1 MLFILGDEFSSVHAV
16 LTHWFLL
23 TDSILNSQQLDD
35 GDDNLDVAMPD
46 DLNDQNLSELASSI
60 SAHDLNSMSQ
70 ALTVSVLNSALD
82 INTANANTVPN
93 SASNNAAAFR
103 SAVAAA
109 TAAAAAGVGV
119 AQGPR
124 MQQVNGLPG
133 VSDVQ
138 QQQQLPA
145 GMRPGQPLTF
155 PILQGQL
162 LQGQLVTAATG
173 GPLVQGPA
181 LTPVTA
187 QRAPQ
192 NPPTTGQQRLSLQE
206 PPTVGQRPHPQGPP
220 TTSQRPSPQG
230 PSATGQRQPP
240 QGPPT
245 TAQRPLLQGPPNAIV
260 QGSMVH
266 TVRGGNASRK
276 QQQQGSSAASRGSK
290 QTVPA
295 PVVSTP
301 APNPRAPSSG
311 GIVQNLLQSPPI
323 VAPPPVHQHR
333 PNNLQSS
340 RMNHAQSFQI
350 QGHSI
355 QAQEMPRP
363 SPRGGQGQQQG
374 QGQCEGQLGP
384 RQNSLPQ
391 QQQQKHQQQQEKDQI
406 SVIRA
411 QLPQG
416 PPTLPQNQLQ
426 IQMPSALAAL
436 GGTAFTV
443 SPQNALMAAA
453 SVGGKAQSQLA
464 GQLFSSPPSSGGQQ
478 PGAVPN
484 LVPPH
489 ALVPGQINGN
499 MLNATEQLKQLVSPV
514 AMTPNNKKRSRSK
527 RSNKHVTNTPQNHVA
542 TTANQSQQTTTT
554 TLPLLTANQFRADG
568 TLPATGLKLAL
579 PLAMLPGR
587 HDVSAVLTSVN
598 GTTQEPAKPAAH
610 AQVAPKRSRSSSASA
625 KKQKTQTNPQNPVST
640 S

>member
-1 MLFILGDEFSSVHAV
+1 
-16 LTHWFLL
+16 
-23 TDSILNSQQLDD
+23 
-35 GDDNLDVAMPD
+35 MPD

-82 INTANANTVPN
+82 INTANNNANTMPN

-133 VSDVQ
+133 VSGVQ
-138 QQQQLPA
+138 QQQQLPS
-145 GMRPGQPLTF
+145 GVRPGQPLTF

-206 PPTVGQRPHPQGPP
+206 PPTTAQRPQGPS

-230 PSATGQRQPP
+230 PSATGQRPPP
-240 QGPPT
+240 QGPPNT
-245 TAQRPLLQGPPNAIV
+245 GQRPLLQGPPNAIV
-260 QGSMVH
+260 QGSIVH
-266 TVRGGNASRK
+266 TVLGGNASRK
-276 QQQQGSSAASRGSK
+276 QQQQQGSPAASRGSK

-295 PVVSTP
+295 PVVSAP

-333 PNNLQSS
+333 PNILQSS

-355 QAQEMPRP
+355 QAQEIPRP
-363 SPRGGQGQQQG
+363 
-374 QGQCEGQLGP
+374 
-384 RQNSLPQ
+384 
-391 QQQQKHQQQQEKDQI
+391 
-406 SVIRA
+406 
-411 QLPQG
+411 
-416 PPTLPQNQLQ
+416 
-426 IQMPSALAAL
+426 
-436 GGTAFTV
+436 
-443 SPQNALMAAA
+443 
-453 SVGGKAQSQLA
+453 
-464 GQLFSSPPSSGGQQ
+464 
-478 PGAVPN
+478 
-484 LVPPH
+484 
-489 ALVPGQINGN
+489 
-499 MLNATEQLKQLVSPV
+499 
-514 AMTPNNKKRSRSK
+514 
-527 RSNKHVTNTPQNHVA
+527 
-542 TTANQSQQTTTT
+542 
-554 TLPLLTANQFRADG
+554 
-568 TLPATGLKLAL
+568 
-579 PLAMLPGR
+579 
-587 HDVSAVLTSVN
+587 
-598 GTTQEPAKPAAH
+598 
-610 AQVAPKRSRSSSASA
+610 
-625 KKQKTQTNPQNPVST
+625 
-640 S
+640 

>member
-1 MLFILGDEFSSVHAV
+1 
-16 LTHWFLL
+16 
-23 TDSILNSQQLDD
+23 
-35 GDDNLDVAMPD
+35 MPD

-60 SAHDLNSMSQ
+60 RAHDLNSMSQ

-82 INTANANTVPN
+82 INTANNNANTMPN
-93 SASNNAAAFR
+93 SASNNAAAFM

-119 AQGPR
+119 AKGPR

-133 VSDVQ
+133 VSGVQ

-181 LTPVTA
+181 LTPVTV
-187 QRAPQ
+187 QRPPQ
-192 NPPTTGQQRLSLQE
+192 NPPATAQQRLPLQE
-206 PPTVGQRPHPQGPP
+206 PPTVGQRPQGPP
-220 TTSQRPSPQG
+220 TTSQRPSQQG
-230 PSATGQRQPP
+230 PSSTGQRQPP
-240 QGPPT
+240 QGPPNT
-245 TAQRPLLQGPPNAIV
+245 SQRPLL

-276 QQQQGSSAASRGSK
+276 QQQQGSPAASRGSK

-295 PVVSTP
+295 PVVSAP

-333 PNNLQSS
+333 PNILQSS

-363 SPRGGQGQQQG
+363 SPRQGQGQQQG
-374 QGQCEGQLGP
+374 QGQSEGQPGS
-384 RQNSLPQ
+384 RQNSSPQ
-391 QQQQKHQQQQEKDQI
+391 QQQQKHQQQQEKDQT

-416 PPTLPQNQLQ
+416 SQTLSQNQLQ

-436 GGTAFTV
+436 GGTAFAV

-453 SVGGKAQSQLA
+453 SVGGKTQSQLA
-464 GQLFSSPPSSGGQQ
+464 GQLFSSPPSGGQQ
-478 PGAVPN
+478 PGFVPN
-484 LVPPH
+484 LVPPP

-499 MLNATEQLKQLVSPV
+499 MLNATEQLKQLVSQSPV
-514 AMTPNNKKRSRSK
+514 AMTPNNKKRSRSM
-527 RSNKHVTNTPQNHVA
+527 RSNKHVTNAPQNHVA

-587 HDVSAVLTSVN
+587 HDVSAVLTTVN

-610 AQVAPKRSRSSSASA
+610 AHVAPKRSRSSSASA
-625 KKQKTQTNPQNPVST
+625 KKTENPNEPPKSREHFIMEFTNHC
-640 S
+640 